1 MNLKPFKSN
10 VVTLERETTTM
21 RLSDDE
27 VRIIGLVLLMTI
39 CLIAVWKTIDWL
51 KEPVEITE

>member
-39 CLIAVWKTIDWL
+39 CLIAVCKTIDWL